1 MAERKNRPIDVLL
14 AELGKSIGLDELY
27 FDDNDGCLLQF
38 DDTITLLLLYESRQD
53 FLYLFSFVQ
62 ELPAENKEKVLRRL
76 MEANY
81 RWTETEGATLSLNP
95 GEDNVVMTL
104 QLSAVGL
111 DLSVLEDT
119 IGRFVDS
126 VERWSKYLVN
136 PVADVKLPKAAGNG
150 SKDNGNDKGVAGGGN
165 VPLIRA

>member
-1 MAERKNRPIDVLL
+1 MAESKNRPIDRLL
-14 AELGKSIGLDELY
+14 ADLGKSIGLDELY

-38 DDTITLLLLYESRQD
+38 DDTITLLLLYESRQEL
-53 FLYLFSFVQ
+53 LYLFSFVQ
-62 ELPAENKEKVLRRL
+62 ELPATNREKVLRRL

-81 RWTETEGATLSLNP
+81 RWNETEGATLSLNP

-119 IGRFVDS
+119 IGRFVDG
-126 VERWSKYLVN
+126 VERWSKYLAN
-136 PVADVKLPKAAGNG
+136 PVVDVKMPKTTG
-150 SKDNGNDKGVAGGGN
+150 KDGGN
-165 VPLIRA
+165 NKGTTGGVPLIRA